1 MAKNF
6 TQIFA
11 KKNLCKFV
19 LTQIFEQ
26 IIEQKFARIFFKR
39 KFFANDWAKICANIF
54 EIQKIVQI
62 FAQIKAKKIIMR
74 QMFSQL
80 FVQIFALY
88 KFFRKNLRKKVA
100 NFLWILY
107 EIWLQ
112 CDEKF
117 I

>member
-11 KKNLCKFV
+11 KKNLRIFV
-19 LTQIFEQ
+19 FTEKFEQ
-26 IIEQKFARIFFKR
+26 IIAQKFARIILNR
-39 KFFANDWAKICANIF
+39 KICANNLAKICKNIF

-88 KFFRKNLRKKVA
+88 KFFRKNLHKKRRIFSMDPICYFGV
-100 NFLWILY
+100 NF
-107 EIWLQ
+107 
-112 CDEKF
+112 
-117 I
+117 